1 MASDSSTATKA
12 YCECTKREF
21 TYRPLPGL
29 DRNLFVHSRCGLP
42 SKDVWL
48 GQITRCSNCFKNF
61 SSPIEAICLR
71 CLSELI
77 KYGEVAPRTW
87 LGWKW
92 ASKLTYS
99 FVCLETSVEGH
110 AQLLSA
116 AFEQG
121 RSVTSGTLLAGE
133 HGPTG
138 SISRPSGDNLELTFD

>member
-1 MASDSSTATKA
+1 MALDSSTATKA
-12 YCECTKREF
+12 YCECTKKTF
-21 TYRPLPGL
+21 TYRPLPEL
-29 DRNLFVHSRCGLP
+29 DRNIYVHAGCGLP

-48 GQITRCSNCFKNF
+48 GHIHRCSNCFKNF
-61 SSPIEAICLR
+61 SSPVESICKS
-71 CLSELI
+71 CLAELI
-77 KYGEVAPRTW
+77 KFGEVSPRLW

-133 HGPTG
+133 HASTGPV
-138 SISRPSGDNLELTFD
+138 SQPSGDNLELTFD